1 MKGIVRYSQP
11 ESVQPSFVIIQAVY
25 DTYDTMPVKPEATN
39 TADLSS
45 QPDVRFVFIGQ
56 YKHPRLK
63 EKTNSYHLV
72 IFYFT
77 NLSFL
82 TFCRSP
88 FGARSPEKHLAAT
101 SSSGLNVAAGADVL

>member
-56 YKHPRLK
+56 YI
-63 EKTNSYHLV
+63 NILV
-72 IFYFT
+72 WKKKPT
-77 NLSFL
+77 
-82 TFCRSP
+82 
-88 FGARSPEKHLAAT
+88 AT
-101 SSSGLNVAAGADVL
+101 I

>member
-56 YKHPRLK
+56 
-63 EKTNSYHLV
+63 SV
-72 IFYFT
+72 
-77 NLSFL
+77 
-82 TFCRSP
+82 
-88 FGARSPEKHLAAT
+88 
-101 SSSGLNVAAGADVL
+101 